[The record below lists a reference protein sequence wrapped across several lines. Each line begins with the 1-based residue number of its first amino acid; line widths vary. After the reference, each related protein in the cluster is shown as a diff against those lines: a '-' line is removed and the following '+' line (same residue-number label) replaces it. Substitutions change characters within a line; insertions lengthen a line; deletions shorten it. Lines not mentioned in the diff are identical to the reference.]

1 LVSPV
6 SRRSERRPTGE
17 TKYEVDGDA
26 VNEVRRDQ
34 FALQFC
40 IMGHAVGQRA
50 EYWTLAADEEERE
63 QAMLQHGRWLEEIG
77 AMQEDEEAEALVR
90 GQSVQAMRDDK
101 TRDVKA

>member
-1 LVSPV
+1 VGLSIVQQ
-6 SRRSERRPTGE
+6 PTAARG
-17 TKYEVDGDA
+17 TPIGG
-26 VNEVRRDQ
+26 
-34 FALQFC
+34 
-40 IMGHAVGQRA
+40 GHAVGQRA